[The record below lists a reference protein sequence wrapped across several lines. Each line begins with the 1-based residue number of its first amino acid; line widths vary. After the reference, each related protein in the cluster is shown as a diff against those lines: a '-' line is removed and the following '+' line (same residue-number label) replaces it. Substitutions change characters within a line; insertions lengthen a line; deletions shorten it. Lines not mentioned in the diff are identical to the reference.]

1 MTLRDVDV
9 EDYHD
14 IVNALKEGPSVPAD
28 VSFHIGWHGVQKR
41 VHLRDQKN
49 HFVGD
54 YIEDQATMAWN
65 AERKGFIFVSDPAST
80 SFTNFAEIGHE
91 RNGVFF
97 S

>member
-1 MTLRDVDV
+1 MDV

-14 IVNALKEGPSVPAD
+14 LVNALKEGPSVPAN
-28 VSFHIGWHGVQKR
+28 VSFDIRWHSVQKR
-41 VHLRDQKN
+41 VHLRDTKN

-54 YIEDQATMAWN
+54 YIQDKATIQWT
-65 AERKGFIFVSDPAST
+65 AERKGFTFVSDPAST